1 MNAIGQRIKSARQ
14 KANLTQEQLARK
26 SGLATI
32 TIRQYELGK
41 RQPRLEQLRQIA
53 DALGCSLFFLIN
65 DEGEMTAEASAER
78 IRELETELK
87 EARDTIAELKAKLYD
102 CMTAAET
109 IRDLKAKLYDL
120 TAAETQE

>member
-1 MNAIGQRIKSARQ
+1 MELMQLYHSFVNGKFSEADGSVRVTFIQPETLKRC
-14 KANLTQEQLARK
+14 KASYRVERDRPEVVVTVE
-26 SGLATI
+26 G
-32 TIRQYELGK
+32 
-41 RQPRLEQLRQIA
+41 
-53 DALGCSLFFLIN
+53 
-65 DEGEMTAEASAER
+65 EGEMTAEASAER

>member
-1 MNAIGQRIKSARQ
+1 MNTIGQRIKSARK
-14 KANLTQEQLARK
+14 KANLTQAQLATK
-26 SGLATI
+26 CGLAPI
-32 TIRQYELGK
+32 SVQQYERDK
-41 RQPRLEQLRQIA
+41 RQPRLEQLQQIA
-53 DALGCSLFFLIN
+53 DALGCSLLFLTSG
-65 DEGEMTAEASAER
+65 EGEMTAEASAER

-109 IRDLKAKLYDL
+109 IRDLKARLYDL